1 MAMGARHPSGPPPH
15 GSPPRTALVAGA
27 TGLVGGHCVTN
38 LLASDRYASVITVGR
53 RPTDRTHPKLRQ
65 QTVDFTNL
73 ESAAGLAAD
82 DVFCCLGTTIG
93 KAGSRDA
100 FRQVDYGYPFALAR
114 ATLGQ
119 GAQQFLLV
127 SSLGADPDSRTFYLR
142 VKGDLEAAI
151 RNLPFTAALVFRP
164 SLLLGERKELRLGE
178 RVSAVAMLGLSPLMR
193 GRFSRLRPIQAAD
206 VARAMVRA
214 AQLETDGY
222 AVFESNQIADLASR
236 PDV

>member
-1 MAMGARHPSGPPPH
+1 MGERHPSRPPSFA
-15 GSPPRTALVAGA
+15 SPPRTAIVAGA
-27 TGLVGGHCVTN
+27 TGLVGGHCVTD
-38 LLASDRYASVITVGR
+38 LLASDRYGSVIAVGR
-53 RPTDRTHPKLRQ
+53 RPLDRAHPKLRQ
-65 QTVDFTNL
+65 VMVDFADL
-73 ESAAGLAAD
+73 ESARDLAAD

-100 FRQVDYGYPFALAR
+100 FRQVDFGYPMALAR

-119 GAQQFLLV
+119 GAQQLLLV

-151 RNLPFTAALVFRP
+151 RKLPFTAALVFRP
-164 SLLLGERKELRLGE
+164 SLLLGERKDLRLGE
-178 RVSAVAMLGLSPLMR
+178 RVSAMAMLGLSPLMR
-193 GRFSRLRPIQAAD
+193 GRFSRLRPIRAAD

-214 AQLETDGY
+214 AQLETGGY
-222 AVFESNQIADLASR
+222 SIFESDQIADLASR